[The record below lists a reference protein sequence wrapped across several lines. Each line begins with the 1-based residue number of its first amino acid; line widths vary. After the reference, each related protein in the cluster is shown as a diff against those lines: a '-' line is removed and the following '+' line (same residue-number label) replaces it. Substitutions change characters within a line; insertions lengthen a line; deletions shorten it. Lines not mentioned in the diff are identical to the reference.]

1 MGTRWHPRFI
11 LNIQKTPGNASQVG
25 VLARAVRAAGVWAP
39 LAASEY
45 TLSKRGGG
53 GAVRAGRGGG
63 GVILGGGVGQP
74 LNTLYRTRKCRAGE
88 NGGGGEF

>member
-1 MGTRWHPRFI
+1 M
-11 LNIQKTPGNASQVG
+11 G

-45 TLSKRGGG
+45 TLSKCGGGEGG